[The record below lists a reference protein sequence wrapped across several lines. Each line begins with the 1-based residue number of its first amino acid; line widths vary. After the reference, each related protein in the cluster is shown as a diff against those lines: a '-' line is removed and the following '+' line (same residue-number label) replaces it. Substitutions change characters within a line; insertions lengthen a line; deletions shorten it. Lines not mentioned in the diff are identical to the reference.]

1 MEICKKWAF
10 SIVVEMKNVVTSN
23 LRGQNQVLKKR
34 CRDMINIVE
43 EDRKVGIIAAAIKH
57 NERYRKE
64 GLEYNPDSRMMK
76 KGLS

>member
-1 MEICKKWAF
+1 M
-10 SIVVEMKNVVTSN
+10 
-23 LRGQNQVLKKR
+23 LKKR

-43 EDRKVGIIAAAIKH
+43 EERKVGIIAVAIKH

-64 GLEYNPDSRMMK
+64 GLGYNPDSRMMK